1 MRLSNAGSG
10 FLLAG
15 VLLALIGQPCRGE
28 VSAEPVLEAP
38 ATVDVGGGQQE
49 DSFVVNGASIDVLL
63 NALSGKLRKPVV
75 ASTHVKHRKITGT
88 FDLSHPGSLLRRL
101 SERMALSWYDDG
113 SSVYVYD
120 NSEIKSAVISMQ
132 HASLRSLRDFLKETG
147 LYDARFPVKGDEA
160 AGTFYVSGVP
170 IYVNLVT
177 AAARYLDQMR
187 GSAEAGREV
196 VKVVPL
202 HNSFVQDREFML
214 RDQRVSIP
222 GIGTVI
228 ARIFGGGTQG
238 KTTVVAPMPEAAGSS
253 SSVLMNETGEQKAK
267 AEPFS
272 LLGKLPG
279 AGESSA
285 GERAA
290 SATTASPA
298 ATTTVN
304 GVRIVPYS
312 GTNSLVLMGELE
324 KVSDIEAL
332 VRSLDVA
339 KRQIELSLWIIDIR
353 KDKLDQL
360 GVTWQGAV
368 KAGPLSIGFN
378 DTTQISTLDGAK
390 FLASVMALS
399 QEGAATVVSRPVV
412 LTQENVPAIF
422 DSNQTFYTRLIG
434 ERSVQL
440 EHVTYGTLVNVL
452 PRLSKDAAEVE
463 MVVDVED
470 GSAQNNT
477 LEDEVDSTAGKL
489 PLVNRTEINTVA
501 RVPREKSLLIGGN
514 TRDETSRSQFRIP
527 GLSSLPWIGGLF
539 RYYVDKRDQVVR
551 VFLIQPK
558 LLQARATWQ
567 QGQEW
572 ESGAPDGNLAL
583 RATVQLLQ
591 NYMDK

>member
-1 MRLSNAGSG
+1 MKWSNVGSVVLLIGMLSVLAGSPG
-10 FLLAG
+10 WA
-15 VLLALIGQPCRGE
+15 Q
-28 VSAEPVLEAP
+28 AEPVFPAP
-38 ATVDVGGGQQE
+38 ADAGGRQE
-49 DSFVVNGASIDVLL
+49 DDFVVNGANIDVLL

-75 ASTHVKHRKITGT
+75 ASARVKHRKVTGT
-88 FDLSHPGSLLRRL
+88 FDLSHPAGLLRQL
-101 SERMALSWYDDG
+101 SQRMALSWYDDG

-120 NSEIKSAVISMQ
+120 NAEIKNAVVSMQ

-177 AAARYLDQMR
+177 AAARYLDQLR
-187 GSAEAGREV
+187 GGAEAGKEV

-214 RDQRVSIP
+214 RDRRVTIP

-228 ARIFGGGTQG
+228 ARIFGAGAQG
-238 KTTVVAPMPEAAGSS
+238 KAAVSAPASEAGEAS
-253 SSVLMNETGEQKAK
+253 SSVLVNETREQKAT

-272 LLGKLPG
+272 LLGTLPG
-279 AGESSA
+279 AGGSLA
-285 GERAA
+285 GAEAPAA
-290 SATTASPA
+290 VGASPA
-298 ATTTVN
+298 ASSTVN
-304 GVRIVPYS
+304 GVRIVSYPD
-312 GTNSLVLMGELE
+312 TNSLVLVGELE

-360 GVTWQGAV
+360 GVTWQVAV
-368 KAGPLSIGFN
+368 KAGPVSVGFN
-378 DTTQISTLDGAK
+378 DTTQISTLDGAT
-390 FLASVMALS
+390 FLASIMALS
-399 QEGAATVVSRPVV
+399 KEGAATVVSRPVV

-452 PRLSKDAAEVE
+452 PRLSKDASEVE
-463 MVVDVED
+463 MIVDVED
-470 GSAQNNT
+470 GNAQNNT
-477 LEDEVDSTAGKL
+477 LEDEVDRSAAGRL

-527 GLSSLPWIGGLF
+527 GLSRLPWIGGLF
-539 RYYVDKRDQVVR
+539 RYHVDKHDQMVR

-558 LLQARATWQ
+558 LLQARAAWR

-572 ESGAPDGNLAL
+572 ESGVPDRNAAL

-591 NYMDK
+591 NYMDKQP